1 MTEEDRADMIRA
13 LLRER
18 AGYETAGKQDRVA
31 AVNAELSRLGH
42 TASAPQTRAEKRST
56 S

>member
-1 MTEEDRADMIRA
+1 MTEEDRANTIRA

-18 AGYETAGKQDRVA
+18 VGYETAGKQDRVD

-42 TASAPQTRAEKRST
+42 TATAPQKRAEKRST